1 MQDGQMM
8 QTPAAKRQD
17 VEGAQQQ
24 QQQLVTAARAIS
36 AEATAAKKSRSDPL
50 PSGKKARCRPSK
62 DTMEGWGDIICSSTT
77 KKPVG
82 NAEDPMFKAPF
93 LRKEW
98 LNIVE
103 KAQNSAEWDAA
114 LAKGWIKPADMG
126 GKKHDKQCEVCS
138 SLCPCSAPALALL
151 PALLALPDSLA
162 PRCWSRPSALR
173 APIAPT
179 SSSSTR
185 ARSLPT
191 PCRNGLMSLRP
202 RRIWS
207 TRALRAPRGPLWSRT
222 SSSTS
227 GERTTRRRSKIFTQS

>member
-24 QQQLVTAARAIS
+24 QQQQQQLTAARAIS

-62 DTMEGWGDIICSSTT
+62 DTMEGWGDTICSSTK

-138 SLCPCSAPALALL
+138 SLCPLAPLL
-151 PALLALPDSLA
+151 PLPPLCSQLPHCPLARLPLPGRAELSQQAVSQQASEQPTLPPLFYSHKHTFDLTWCACLLG
-162 PRCWSRPSALR
+162 
-173 APIAPT
+173 PT
-179 SSSSTR
+179 
-185 ARSLPT
+185 
-191 PCRNGLMSLRP
+191 G
-202 RRIWS
+202 
-207 TRALRAPRGPLWSRT
+207 
-222 SSSTS
+222 
-227 GERTTRRRSKIFTQS
+227 

>member
-1 MQDGQMM
+1 M

-151 PALLALPDSLA
+151 PARKDAVTHLIEAADVDQIKLMWDAA
-162 PRCWSRPSALR
+162 R
-173 APIAPT
+173 APFERSAVILRPLGQHAERCVCT
-179 SSSSTR
+179 RSSCG
-185 ARSLPT
+185 AKQACT
-191 PCRNGLMSLRP
+191 PC
-202 RRIWS
+202 
-207 TRALRAPRGPLWSRT
+207 
-222 SSSTS
+222 
-227 GERTTRRRSKIFTQS
+227 

>member
-1 MQDGQMM
+1 MM

-17 VEGAQQQ
+17 VEDAQQQQ

-151 PALLALPDSLA
+151 PARKDAVTHLIEAADVDQIKLMWDAA
-162 PRCWSRPSALR
+162 R
-173 APIAPT
+173 APFERSAVILRPLGQHAERCVCT
-179 SSSSTR
+179 RSSCG
-185 ARSLPT
+185 AKQACT
-191 PCRNGLMSLRP
+191 PC
-202 RRIWS
+202 
-207 TRALRAPRGPLWSRT
+207 
-222 SSSTS
+222 
-227 GERTTRRRSKIFTQS
+227 

>member
-1 MQDGQMM
+1 MFKSLACCGSQPHHEARRPYAQMQDGQMM

-126 GKKHDKQCEVCS
+126 GKKHDKQCVLQEKAGAGVEEGKA
-138 SLCPCSAPALALL
+138 SASAGETVNVGRPGSYRGQFRLPALASGAAEGLL
-151 PALLALPDSLA
+151 PKSSRSPPDHA
-162 PRCWSRPSALR
+162 GDSRV
-173 APIAPT
+173 
-179 SSSSTR
+179 
-185 ARSLPT
+185 
-191 PCRNGLMSLRP
+191 
-202 RRIWS
+202 
-207 TRALRAPRGPLWSRT
+207 
-222 SSSTS
+222 
-227 GERTTRRRSKIFTQS
+227 

>member
-1 MQDGQMM
+1 MM

-24 QQQLVTAARAIS
+24 QQQQPSEQLVTAARAIS

-50 PSGKKARCRPSK
+50 PSVKKARCRPSK

-138 SLCPCSAPALALL
+138 SLCPLAPLL
-151 PALLALPDSLA
+151 PWLCSQP
-162 PRCWSRPSALR
+162 CWHCLTLSRRVAGAGHLHCVLR
-173 APIAPT
+173 
-179 SSSSTR
+179 
-185 ARSLPT
+185 
-191 PCRNGLMSLRP
+191 
-202 RRIWS
+202 
-207 TRALRAPRGPLWSRT
+207 SRQPVHHRQ
-222 SSSTS
+222 
-227 GERTTRRRSKIFTQS
+227 GREVCQHHVEMV